1 MEVKIQFTDQP
12 ITAPNGAPADGAG
25 AVAEFY
31 GVVRGVEQET
41 RISGLVYEIYEPMA
55 DRRLR
60 QTVTELEAEYPCL
73 SLVMIHRYG
82 FVPVGEAA
90 IYVRIESLHRTEAI
104 RMLEHFMNR
113 LKTDVPIWKSGS
125 IPC

>member
-1 MEVKIQFTDQP
+1 MEVKIQFTDQM
-12 ITAPNGAPADGAG
+12 ITAPNAAPTDGAG
-25 AVAEFY
+25 AVAEFH
-31 GVVRGVEQET
+31 GVVRGVEQEA
-41 RISGLVYEIYEPMA
+41 RISGLVYEIYKPMA

-60 QTVTELEAEYPCL
+60 QTLEALDAEYPCL
-73 SLVMIHRYG
+73 AFLMIHRYG

-90 IYVRIESLHRTEAI
+90 IYVRIESRHRTEAI